1 MPQLLS
7 TRLGPALPSG
17 ELVFRAAL
25 VERLLVASPKVL
37 LVSAPAGAGK
47 TTSLAQWAAAAARPS
62 VWLRLDAGDN
72 DPVVLVRH
80 LVIAFGE
87 VIEIHAS
94 VLGLPEKSFPPLR
107 ETDLVAFLESLAAA
121 GPFTFVID
129 DVHLVSNPTCLEV
142 LNALVDNLPAE
153 ATVALGTR
161 AAPAL
166 PIARWRVAGWLA
178 EVGMNDLAF
187 DRAEAGALLAGRG
200 IDLEEADLTRLML
213 VTEGW
218 ATGIALASLVA
229 RGRPPA
235 VWLPRL
241 HGDQRQ
247 IASYLIDEVLRSQ
260 PDDVQ
265 EFLLRSSILE
275 PLCAASCRVVTGR
288 QDAQAVLNRL
298 ARENLFIM
306 PLDGRDEWFH
316 CHRLFADL
324 LQQQLAAQAADE
336 VPVLHS
342 KAAHWCR
349 ASGDVPAAVKHLL
362 AAGDIDAAADLVAEG
377 WVGFISQGRY
387 ETVLRMIGWF
397 TQEQVLAHGPLT
409 VTCGWVHMADSD
421 PSVAAFWAEAA
432 VRVPMEEAG
441 EGRWGWMRGA
451 QAVLRAVV
459 AESVREMREQ
469 AEAAA
474 RIIDTPS
481 EQWRQ
486 HALLWLGIAQW
497 LCGEAAAASTLE
509 GVARDGRLLNPAG
522 EVMASGILALM
533 AEDEG
538 YWETA
543 ATLVDATMS
552 LATALGLAE
561 HRVNGFG
568 LEARARLLAHRG
580 DAEEADACAI
590 VARLVERMPPGTWM
604 GLPGAAT
611 LTDLALLRG
620 DIVEAARWSARAD
633 AMLAR
638 YPEAGI
644 MRDRILRLRK
654 VVARQR
660 LATPLSKAE
669 LRVLG
674 LLSTQLS
681 TAEIA
686 SRLFVSPATI
696 KTQMQSIY
704 AKLGVN
710 ARTPAV
716 ECARELGLLPAD

>member
-1 MPQLLS
+1 MTQLLS
-7 TRLGPALPSG
+7 TRLSPALPSG

-25 VERLLVASPKVL
+25 VERLLAASPRVL

-47 TTSLAQWAAAAARPS
+47 TTCLAQWAAADARPS
-62 VWLRLDAGDN
+62 SWLRLDVGDN
-72 DPVVLVRH
+72 DPIVLVRA
-80 LVIAFGE
+80 LVIAARETVE
-87 VIEIHAS
+87 VDPSTLDMLDQPLPPIREAVVPTFLAS
-94 VLGLPEKSFPPLR
+94 VASAPPF
-107 ETDLVAFLESLAAA
+107 V
-121 GPFTFVID
+121 FVID
-129 DVHLVSNPTCLEV
+129 DVHLVGNPVCLELLTAV
-142 LNALVDNLPAE
+142 IENLPAE
-153 ATVALGTR
+153 ATIALGTR

-166 PIARWRVAGWLA
+166 PLARWRAAGLLN
-178 EVGMNDLAF
+178 ELGMSDLSF
-187 DRAEAGALLAGRG
+187 DRAEASALFSSRG
-200 IDLEEADLTRLML
+200 IVLDEADLARLL
-213 VTEGW
+213 HLTEGW
-218 ATGIALASLVA
+218 ATGISLAALIAH
-229 RGRPPA
+229 GQRPEA
-235 VWLPRL
+235 WLPHI
-241 HGDQRQ
+241 HGGQRQ
-247 IASYLIDEVLRSQ
+247 IASYLIDEVVRSQ

-265 EFLLRSSILE
+265 EFLLRTSILE
-275 PLCAASCRVVTGR
+275 PLCATACRAVTGR
-288 QDAQAVLNRL
+288 EDAGAVLSLL
-298 ARENLFIM
+298 ARENLFIT
-306 PLDGRDEWFH
+306 PLDDRDEWFRYH
-316 CHRLFADL
+316 HLFADL
-324 LQQQLAAQAADE
+324 LRQQLAARAPSE
-336 VPVLHS
+336 VPDLHS
-342 KAAHWCR
+342 AAARWCR
-349 ASGDVPAAVKHLL
+349 DSGHVPAAVRHLL
-362 AAGDIDAAADLVAEG
+362 AAGDIHAAADLVSEE

-397 TQEQVLAHGPLT
+397 TREQVLAHGPLT
-409 VTCGWVHMADSD
+409 VTCGWVHMADGD
-421 PSVAAFWAEAA
+421 PSVAAFWAQAA
-432 VRVPMEEAG
+432 ARVPMDEAG

-451 QAVLRAVV
+451 QAILRAVV
-459 AESVREMREQ
+459 AEGVREMREQ

-474 RIIDTPS
+474 TISGTPS

-497 LCGEAAAASTLE
+497 LCGEASAATTLE
-509 GVARDGRLLNPAG
+509 DVARDGRLLSPAG

-538 YWETA
+538 DWETA
-543 ATLVDATMS
+543 GTIVDETMA

-580 DAEEADACAI
+580 DAEEADACA
-590 VARLVERMPPGTWM
+590 LVEQLVEHMPPGTWM

-611 LTDLALLRG
+611 LTDLALQRG
-620 DIVEAARWSARAD
+620 DTAEASRWSARAD
-633 AMLAR
+633 ALLAC

-644 MRDRILRLRK
+644 MRDRILRLRG

-696 KTQMQSIY
+696 KTQMHSIY

-716 ECARELGLLPAD
+716 DCARELGLLPAG

>member
-1 MPQLLS
+1 
-7 TRLGPALPSG
+7 
-17 ELVFRAAL
+17 
-25 VERLLVASPKVL
+25 
-37 LVSAPAGAGK
+37 
-47 TTSLAQWAAAAARPS
+47 
-62 VWLRLDAGDN
+62 
-72 DPVVLVRH
+72 
-80 LVIAFGE
+80 
-87 VIEIHAS
+87 
-94 VLGLPEKSFPPLR
+94 
-107 ETDLVAFLESLAAA
+107 
-121 GPFTFVID
+121 
-129 DVHLVSNPTCLEV
+129 
-142 LNALVDNLPAE
+142 
-153 ATVALGTR
+153 
-161 AAPAL
+161 
-166 PIARWRVAGWLA
+166 
-178 EVGMNDLAF
+178 
-187 DRAEAGALLAGRG
+187 
-200 IDLEEADLTRLML
+200 
-213 VTEGW
+213 
-218 ATGIALASLVA
+218 
-229 RGRPPA
+229 
-235 VWLPRL
+235 
-241 HGDQRQ
+241 
-247 IASYLIDEVLRSQ
+247 
-260 PDDVQ
+260 
-265 EFLLRSSILE
+265 
-275 PLCAASCRVVTGR
+275 
-288 QDAQAVLNRL
+288 
-298 ARENLFIM
+298 
-306 PLDGRDEWFH
+306 
-316 CHRLFADL
+316 
-324 LQQQLAAQAADE
+324 
-336 VPVLHS
+336 
-342 KAAHWCR
+342 
-349 ASGDVPAAVKHLL
+349 
-362 AAGDIDAAADLVAEG
+362 
-377 WVGFISQGRY
+377 
-387 ETVLRMIGWF
+387 
-397 TQEQVLAHGPLT
+397 
-409 VTCGWVHMADSD
+409 
-421 PSVAAFWAEAA
+421 
-432 VRVPMEEAG
+432 
-441 EGRWGWMRGA
+441 MRGA

-474 RIIDTPS
+474 TIIGTPS

-486 HALLWLGIAQW
+486 HALLWVGIAQW
-497 LCGEAAAASTLE
+497 LCGEASAATTLE
-509 GVARDGRLLNPAG
+509 SVARDGRLLNPAG

-543 ATLVDATMS
+543 ATLVDETMS

-590 VARLVERMPPGTWM
+590 VARLVELMPPGTWM

-674 LLSTQLS
+674 LLATQLS

-696 KTQMQSIY
+696 KTQLQSIY

-716 ECARELGLLPAD
+716 ECARGLGLLPAE